1 MISIIIPVYN
11 TEQYLSQCLKSILN
25 SSCKD
30 FEVILVNDGSTDHSL
45 SICRRYSRKDSR
57 IRVFDQEHRGVSE
70 ARNRGINESK
80 GEWIVFV
87 DADDMIS
94 HDFLQKIARK
104 EYSDRD
110 FLLFDYLKL
119 AGKSRG
125 KTIAAMEAM
134 PKERCDRFRELYFGR
149 EDRNSLIRKLLD
161 MSQIED
167 GGCTSLLSPWAKA
180 YKRTVIERYSI
191 RFHSDLEIGED
202 RLFNLEYLRRME
214 SCVYFMEA
222 VYYVRIH
229 RDSTMLRFHFN
240 YLQNDY
246 RYQENLRAL
255 LKESDILPVV
265 KKAYYNSV
273 LTNMADV
280 LVRGI
285 FNPYSSRHYRENL
298 KLCHEMQRFEI
309 YRRALKYNGKTGI
322 IPRRIMLFFFQKKC
336 YHIVNLICKCSY
348 FRLWYQ

>member
-11 TEQYLSQCLKSILN
+11 TEQYLRQCLKSILS

-57 IRVFDQEHRGVSE
+57 IRVFDQEHRGASE
-70 ARNRGINESK
+70 ARNRGISESR
-80 GEWIVFV
+80 GEWIVFA

-94 HDFLQKIARK
+94 RDFLQEAVRQ
-104 EYSDRD
+104 EYADQD
-110 FLLFDYLKL
+110 LLLFDYLKL
-119 AGKSRG
+119 AGKSQRN
-125 KTIAAMEAM
+125 TAAAAVI
-134 PKERCDRFRELYFGR
+134 PADVRCRLRKLYFDR
-149 EDRNSLIRKLLD
+149 EDRIFLIENLLN
-161 MSQIED
+161 MSQIVHN
-167 GGCTSLLSPWAKA
+167 GCTSLLSPWAKA

-202 RLFNLEYLRRME
+202 RLFNLEYFRRME
-214 SCVYFMEA
+214 CCVYIMKP
-222 VYYVRIH
+222 VYYVRVH
-229 RDSTMLRFHFN
+229 RDSTMLRFHLN

-246 RYQENLRAL
+246 RYQEKLRTL
-255 LKESDILPVV
+255 LKESDILPEV
-265 KKAYYNSV
+265 KRAYYNSV

-298 KLCHEMQRFEI
+298 KLCQEMQRFEI